1 MFYFQQLFN
10 TAMGGIDSGGATA
23 GAVQVAQ
30 YILLASLLFGV
41 YESWARGGDTHFLG
55 ATAVRFFAVGL
66 VMINYGAAFRDVN
79 GMFNNV
85 ANFINTST
93 AGGGDVFGQWMSDLS
108 NYWNNNNGIQALW
121 GLITGAFSGVLES
134 LLLLVGYI
142 LFPITYA
149 LFSLFYTLYGSILY
163 VVGPFVLALYPAL
176 GFGVMARK
184 YLVNLM
190 IFNAWG
196 LIYSIFGALMA
207 AINMNSVNTV
217 LNSGNFVGAFNGVTG
232 SLLLGLA
239 SILLSLCIALIP
251 FLAKR
256 VVEGDVGQTM
266 ISVISTS
273 MIAARGAG
281 SAVQGRW
288 RWRQMRTHESRPEAE
303 MASVTDRQNMPEKT
317 RYTRYYE
324 HDGMLRAYA
333 NRSMVLAM
341 VFGAI
346 ALSSLAF
353 AVYVR
358 LQPPTVIRV
367 DSEGDATVVAG
378 TPVPGHSR
386 GLNFVASAAEAAP
399 TDVEAKAVVRR
410 FLDRY
415 FNLTP
420 ATVDR
425 QMADALNMMTGNF
438 KALVLGRLREDD
450 TINKIQDDHIVTN
463 FTIRTIAVVQGSP
476 LTFTAFGVKEI
487 HRLKNNQETTD
498 QIVGRYN
505 VRLAL
510 DRRTE
515 YNPSGLL
522 VADYWEQQM
531 VGDKNTGLSQP
542 DELSR
547 EATDKNR

>member
-1 MFYFQQLFN
+1 
-10 TAMGGIDSGGATA
+10 
-23 GAVQVAQ
+23 
-30 YILLASLLFGV
+30 
-41 YESWARGGDTHFLG
+41 
-55 ATAVRFFAVGL
+55 
-66 VMINYGAAFRDVN
+66 
-79 GMFNNV
+79 
-85 ANFINTST
+85 
-93 AGGGDVFGQWMSDLS
+93 
-108 NYWNNNNGIQALW
+108 
-121 GLITGAFSGVLES
+121 
-134 LLLLVGYI
+134 
-142 LFPITYA
+142 
-149 LFSLFYTLYGSILY
+149 
-163 VVGPFVLALYPAL
+163 
-176 GFGVMARK
+176 
-184 YLVNLM
+184 
-190 IFNAWG
+190 
-196 LIYSIFGALMA
+196 
-207 AINMNSVNTV
+207 
-217 LNSGNFVGAFNGVTG
+217 
-232 SLLLGLA
+232 
-239 SILLSLCIALIP
+239 
-251 FLAKR
+251 
-256 VVEGDVGQTM
+256 
-266 ISVISTS
+266 
-273 MIAARGAG
+273 
-281 SAVQGRW
+281 
-288 RWRQMRTHESRPEAE
+288 MRTHESRPEAE
-303 MASVTDRQNMPEKT
+303 LASVTDRQNMPEKT

-378 TPVPGHSR
+378 TPVPGQSR
-386 GLNFVASAAEAAP
+386 GLNFVASATEAAP

-415 FNLTP
+415 LNLTP

-463 FTIRTIAVVQGSP
+463 FTIRTIALVQGSP

-487 HRLKNNQETTD
+487 HRLKNSQETTD